1 MVVETRLRIKSPGWN
16 RIIGG
21 AGLVCL
27 AFAAT
32 RTTHLIF
39 DSALINWPGP
49 MGSGSFDIVHGRGVA
64 PEQYHYLPHLLAA
77 FLAQMVGF
85 RIAVNALAVLSL
97 SAFFLVVMY
106 VAWPGRS
113 ASEKAAL
120 CAFVAFFYPISM
132 FFGPRFDTSLFL
144 ALMMIGLWL
153 SDRPSS
159 YLLLIVLFSIARAD
173 YALILALFVLV
184 DAFERRRKDIAIYVA
199 AVLVPL
205 GVQIL
210 FWIIFASS
218 AYYTKVLT
226 IKENLSGEVLKS
238 PGLWY
243 AVGLAALF
251 FYLAPV
257 KRRDTPIDKRTKLA
271 RTAKLATL
279 CLYVLCIIAVGR
291 LQEWRL
297 LLPALPLV
305 LALVWGPAYPTVK
318 PARGSA

>member
-1 MVVETRLRIKSPGWN
+1 MVETKLRSKSPAWG

-21 AGLVCL
+21 VGVVCL

-32 RTTHLIF
+32 RATHLIF
-39 DSALINWPGP
+39 ESTLINWPGP

-64 PEQYHYLPHLLAA
+64 PEQYHYLPHLLAVL
-77 FLAQMVGF
+77 LAKVVGF
-85 RIAVNALAVLSL
+85 KIAVNALAFLSL
-97 SAFFLVVMY
+97 SAFFFVVLY

-113 ASEKAAL
+113 AYEKVAV

-132 FFGPRFDTSLFL
+132 FFGARFDTSLFL
-144 ALMMIGLWL
+144 FLMMIGLWL
-153 SDRPSS
+153 ADRPFP
-159 YLLLIVLFSIARAD
+159 YLLLIAAFSAARAD
-173 YALILALFVLV
+173 YALILALFVLA
-184 DAFERRRKDIAIYVA
+184 DAFECRRKDIAIYVA

-226 IKENLSGEVLKS
+226 FEENFSGEVLKS

-243 AVGLAALF
+243 AIGLAALL
-251 FYLAPV
+251 FYLAPA
-257 KRRDTPIDKRTKLA
+257 KRRDEATEKRTRVA

-279 CLYVLCIIAVGR
+279 CLYVLCIVAVGR
-291 LQEWRL
+291 LRELRL

-305 LALVWGPAYPTVK
+305 LVLVWGPAYPPVK
-318 PARGSA
+318 HARGSA